1 MKEKKPENKKHGR
14 PNKNALKDIDAE
26 QVEKLAEKFWH
37 KSEIAAF
44 LNCHVDT
51 ITNRFQE
58 LYEKGKEK
66 GKARLRDLQLQSA
79 IKGNVTMQ
87 IWLGKQYL
95 NQTDKIDNNNGLT
108 DEQTEALRKL
118 AVKEMSELL

>member
-1 MKEKKPENKKHGR
+1 MKPAKKHGVAN
-14 PNKNALKDIDAE
+14 NKNAIKDINSED
-26 QVEKLAEKFWH
+26 VRKLSEKFWT

-58 LYEKGKEK
+58 IFLKGREN
-66 GKARLRDLQLQSA
+66 GKAKLRDIQLRSA
-79 IKGNVTMQ
+79 MSGNVTMQ

-95 NQTDKIDNNNGLT
+95 DQTDKTQVSNLS
-108 DEQTEALRKL
+108 ETELERLREI
-118 AVKEMSELL
+118 ATQEMKQNL

>member
-1 MKEKKPENKKHGR
+1 MKSKPAKKHGVAN
-14 PNKNALKDIDAE
+14 NKNALKDINSED
-26 QVEKLAEKFWH
+26 VRKLSEKFWT

-58 LYEKGKEK
+58 IFLKGRDN
-66 GKARLRDLQLQSA
+66 GKAKLRDIQLRSA
-79 IKGNVTMQ
+79 MSGNVTMQ

-95 NQTDKIDNNNGLT
+95 DQTDKTQVSNLS
-108 DEQTEALRKL
+108 ETELERLREI
-118 AVKEMSELL
+118 ATQEMKQNL

>member
-1 MKEKKPENKKHGR
+1 MTKKKDGRNK
-14 PNKNALKDIDAE
+14 PNKRALKDIDKKD
-26 QVEKLAEKFWH
+26 VLALSERFWT

-58 LYEKGKEK
+58 IFLKGREN
-66 GKARLRDLQLQSA
+66 GKAKLRDLQFKSA
-79 IKGNVTMQ
+79 NSGNVTMQ

-95 NQTDKIDNNNGLT
+95 DQTDKTQVSNLS
-108 DEQTEALRKL
+108 ETELERLREI
-118 AVKEMSELL
+118 ATQEMKQNL

>member
-1 MKEKKPENKKHGR
+1 MKPAKKHGVAN
-14 PNKNALKDIDAE
+14 NKNAIKDINSED
-26 QVEKLAEKFWH
+26 VRKLSEKFWT

-58 LYEKGKEK
+58 IFLKGREN
-66 GKARLRDLQLQSA
+66 GKAKLRDLQFKSA
-79 IKGNVTMQ
+79 NSGNVTMQ

-95 NQTDKIDNNNGLT
+95 DQTDKTQVSNLS
-108 DEQTEALRKL
+108 ETELERLREI
-118 AVKEMSELL
+118 ATQEMKQNL

>member
-1 MKEKKPENKKHGR
+1 MKAKKHGVAN
-14 PNKNALKDIDAE
+14 NKNALKDIDPE
-26 QVEKLAEKFWH
+26 DVRKLSERFWA

-58 LYEKGKEK
+58 IYLKGRENGRAK
-66 GKARLRDLQLQSA
+66 LRDIQLRAAMS
-79 IKGNVTMQ
+79 GNVTML

-95 NQTDKIDNNNGLT
+95 DQTDKSQSIDLS
-108 DEQTEALRKL
+108 EQEIETLRKEAGRL
-118 AVKEMSELL
+118 MKENI

>member
-1 MKEKKPENKKHGR
+1 MKPAKKHGVAN
-14 PNKNALKDIDAE
+14 NKNALKDINSED
-26 QVEKLAEKFWH
+26 VRKLSEKFWT

-58 LYEKGKEK
+58 IFLKGRDN
-66 GKARLRDLQLQSA
+66 GKAKLRDIQLRSA
-79 IKGNVTMQ
+79 MSGNVTMQ

-95 NQTDKIDNNNGLT
+95 DQTDKTQVSNLS
-108 DEQTEALRKL
+108 ETELERLREI
-118 AVKEMSELL
+118 ATQEMKQNL